1 MATGLRGPLSAPG
14 GWTGGGGCGVL
25 RAALEAQ
32 PASVAG
38 ALGRALVSEA
48 LGVTGSQDC
57 SVACPEGAP
66 VPSAN
71 PSQGQAAGTS
81 QPGLW
86 VVKVGVGRE
95 GVGTPLSSSPTHHF
109 PSSPSS
115 PLFQE
120 LSGKKEKNLGQYDL
134 IWALSIC
141 V

>member
-14 GWTGGGGCGVL
+14 RQRGGEARGVL
-25 RAALEAQ
+25 RAARGAQ

-48 LGVTGSQDC
+48 PGVALSQDC
-57 SVACPEGAP
+57 SVACPAGAP

-71 PSQGQAAGTS
+71 PSQGQASGTS
-81 QPGLW
+81 QPSLW
-86 VVKVGVGRE
+86 VVKVGMGRE
-95 GVGTPLSSSPTHHF
+95 GVRTPLSSSPAHHF

-115 PLFQE
+115 PLFRE
-120 LSGKKEKNLGQYDL
+120 RSGEKEKNRGQYDL
-134 IWALSIC
+134 IWVLSIC